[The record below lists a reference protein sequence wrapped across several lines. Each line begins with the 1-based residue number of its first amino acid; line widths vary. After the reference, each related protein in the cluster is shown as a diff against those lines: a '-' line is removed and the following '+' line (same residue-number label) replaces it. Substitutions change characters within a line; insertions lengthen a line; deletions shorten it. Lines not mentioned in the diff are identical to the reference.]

1 MSNKS
6 KKRVALLVS
15 LLTFSTISASAL
27 TSCNSI
33 ANTPTEDDNTVTSIS
48 IANKTELQAE
58 WRVGEANR
66 QIKISALPDTVN
78 VDQLIDDNKL
88 TITSSNTA
96 VINVLGKYLAPVSEG
111 TATITIAHGTLTDSV
126 EITVSAFQEME
137 TTTIAEAKTKAAN
150 DEVSVKGKILLE
162 TSKGFFIG
170 DSTGYIYIYTSIPSG
185 LKVGD
190 TGNFKGT
197 LSSYSGVLQIG
208 TLNDS
213 EKSSTSL
220 DITPNYAEPDYAAL
234 KSKTK
239 YTSDVTPV
247 SLTGVVSSVVDN
259 TNYHKYYFAIDGADA
274 SVGLYSGYLRSDQD
288 TGFSVGQKF
297 AMTGFLGGVNS
308 GTTNEH
314 SILWNFYP
322 TTMEEEKA
330 PVVNSITLTAESTTI
345 DTYGA
350 TKLNATVNVTP
361 AGSAVAVTYE
371 IKEGKDVAEISGST
385 IAGLKAGTAK
395 VVAKA
400 GETISNEITIT
411 VSETKVALKS
421 IADVK
426 AAKKGDWV
434 YFGGIY
440 AGQFKNS
447 RDYGAYVGNGS
458 QGVFLFGA
466 TPAADS
472 GIVVGDKVAI
482 FGLVDVFSNA
492 MQIKNVNLFAK
503 DETVEASPITHE
515 VVTSFES
522 FDDSRVGDF
531 VKVSGTLKDD
541 ITKDNNGNEN
551 FKLVLANKEVIDVR
565 CDSRYTSAAT
575 LSYLEGKK
583 AGTALEFTANYT
595 VYNSTKQLQNVIF
608 ESATEPDPEPDPEP
622 EPETYLVN
630 GTFNNAIPEGFEY
643 IPSNPKYPNP
653 EFYSSGAL
661 KIRFLNMGT
670 YTNSFAPQT
679 SVNVSLIVD
688 AINENNKSIDG
699 NDNTK
704 VITVKAYNEA
714 GEVVDTDYINNIEK
728 NVETTAI
735 TLTGEGITKVS
746 LVYTNWFVTS
756 NNKAANLGLLSVKV
770 VATK

>member
-58 WRVGEANR
+58 WHVREANR
-66 QIKISALPDTVN
+66 QIRITALPDTVN

-96 VINVLGKYLAPVSEG
+96 VINVLGKYLAPESEG
-111 TATITIAHGTLTDSV
+111 TATITIAYGTLTDSV
-126 EITVSAFQEME
+126 EITVLAFQEMK

-150 DEVSVKGKILLE
+150 DEVSVKGKILSE

-185 LKVGD
+185 FKVGD

-197 LSSYSGVLQIG
+197 LSSYSGILQIG
-208 TLNDS
+208 TLNAF

-247 SLTGVVSSVVDN
+247 SLTGVVSSVEDK
-259 TNYHKYYFAIDGADA
+259 TNYHRYYFAIEGADA

-322 TTMEEEKA
+322 ITIEEQKA

-350 TKLNATVNVTP
+350 TKLNVDVTP

-371 IKEGKDVAEISGST
+371 IKEGKDVVEINGST

-400 GETISNEITIT
+400 GEVVSNEITIT

-447 RDYGAYVGNGS
+447 RDHGAYVGNGS

-595 VYNSTKQLQNVIF
+595 VYNSTKQLQNVVF

-630 GTFNNAIPEGFEY
+630 GTFNKSIPEGFEY
-643 IPSNPKYPNP
+643 IPSDPKYPEP
-653 EFYSSGAL
+653 DYYGSGSL
-661 KIRFLNMGT
+661 KARFLKTGT

-679 SVNVSLIVD
+679 SVNVSILID
-688 AINENNKSIDG
+688 TITENRKSIDG

-704 VITVKAYNEA
+704 VITVKAYNKA
-714 GEVVDTDYINNIEK
+714 DEVVDTDYINDITK

-735 TLTGEGITKVS
+735 TLTGEGIVKVS
-746 LVYTNWFVTS
+746 IVYTNWLLSS
-756 NNKAANLGLLSVKV
+756 NNKATNLGLLSVKV
-770 VATK
+770 QATK